1 MAARMRVA
9 IGLMSGTS
17 ADGIDAVAAEVSG
30 CGLGMRARVR
40 AHVHVPYPPA
50 LRRRV
55 LAVMAP
61 ARTRTEELCRLDVQ
75 LGERFANAALR
86 LMRAARL
93 RPADVTVVGSHGQ
106 TVCHLPRVAATLQL
120 GRAAVIAARAG
131 VPVVSDFRSADLAV
145 GGGGAPLVP
154 WTDWVLLRSHHRDR
168 IVQNVGGI
176 ANLTWLPAGG
186 GPGDVFAFDTG
197 PGNMVIDELVRIAT
211 RGRRSYD
218 RDGRMA
224 AGGAVSGAL
233 LDAWLRHPFLRR
245 RPPRCCGREEF
256 GREFVAR
263 ACRRFAAHRLDWADW
278 LATATMLTVETIA
291 RAIERWLPSPRRRAV
306 PRELVLCGGGARN
319 STLRA
324 WLADR
329 LPAVAV
335 RTIDE
340 FGIDAGA
347 KEALSF
353 ALLACAHVD
362 GVPANLPQ
370 VTGARHPVVVGQLSP
385 ATRVGA
391 RA

>member
-1 MAARMRVA
+1 MRVA

-17 ADGIDAVAAEVSG
+17 ADGIDAVAADVSG
-30 CGLGMRARVR
+30 RGDGMRARLR
-40 AHVHVPYPPA
+40 AHVHVPYPAA
-50 LRRRV
+50 LRRAV

-61 ARTRTEELCRLDVQ
+61 ARTRTEDLCRLDVQ
-75 LGERFANAALR
+75 LGERFADAVVR

-93 RPADVTVVGSHGQ
+93 RPANVAVIGSHGQ
-106 TVCHLPRVAATLQL
+106 TVCHLPRAAATLQL

-131 VPVVSDFRSADLAV
+131 VPVVSDFRSADVAV

-154 WTDWVLLRSHHRDR
+154 WTDWMLLRSDRCDR
-168 IVQNVGGI
+168 IVQNIGGI

-186 GPGDVFAFDTG
+186 GPRDVIAFDTG
-197 PGNMVIDELVRIAT
+197 PGNMVMDELVRLAT
-211 RGRRSYD
+211 RGRRAYD
-218 RDGRMA
+218 RNGRMA
-224 AGGAVSGAL
+224 ARGVVSRAL
-233 LDAWLRHPFLRR
+233 LEAWLRHPFLRR

-263 ACRRFAAHRLDWADW
+263 ARRRFASHRLDWSDW

-291 RAIERWLPSPRRRAV
+291 QSVERWLPPNRRRAV

-319 STLRA
+319 LTLRA

-370 VTGARHPVVVGQLSP
+370 VTGARRPVVLGQLSP
-385 ATRVGA
+385 ATALGA